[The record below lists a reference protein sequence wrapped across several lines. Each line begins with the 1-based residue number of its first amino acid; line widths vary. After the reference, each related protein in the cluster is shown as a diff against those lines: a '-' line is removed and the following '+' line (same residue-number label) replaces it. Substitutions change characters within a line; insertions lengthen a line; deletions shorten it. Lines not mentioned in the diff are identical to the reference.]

1 MTTQKELSEEIR
13 LLLGHAM
20 DLPKSV
26 IVKWLKGLKIAHS
39 GTKEVQQGR
48 LREALLSGGI
58 QPQELTAF
66 LDQNVPWGKQHVY
79 LLGEHIKPPG
89 VFRDRAKLKK
99 TLDDHGVAV
108 ELNDAGVL
116 LLPASLELHEIEHSV
131 KRLRVTA
138 IERRDGT
145 YRHEEQDF
153 EDTIDGIDYEF
164 HAFRKE
170 ILRGYIVFEW
180 DFLKNHA
187 MIQISQLPSHWR
199 YEDARDRFMAL
210 VPWVPFGGFGTVD
223 FAKAVQVLH
232 EEEERGGKDVK
243 SHSIEYQTPGNRR
256 VGGKHTSAG
265 KTFVGDPVTDAVM
278 AQVRSHGTARQ
289 ANLWWHAVP
298 TATDPVH
305 TYVHAG
311 DKRVNFPVGYD
322 ELTVRH
328 VLQELRDASQR

>member
-1 MTTQKELSEEIR
+1 MPKAKELNDEIR

-20 DLPKSV
+20 ELPKSV
-26 IVKWLKGLKIAHS
+26 IVEWLKGLKIPHS

-48 LREALLSGGI
+48 LREALLNRDI
-58 QPQELTAF
+58 QPQQITAF

-79 LLGEHIKPPG
+79 LLGEHNKLPG
-89 VFRDRAKLKK
+89 VFRDKTKLKQL
-99 TLDDHGVAV
+99 LDDHNVAV
-108 ELNDAGVL
+108 ELNEAGVL
-116 LLPASLELHEIEHSV
+116 LLPVGLELHQIQHSV
-131 KRLRVTA
+131 RGLRVTA

-153 EDTIDGIDYEF
+153 EDTVDGIEYEF

-187 MIQISQLPSHWR
+187 MIQVSQLPSHWR
-199 YEDARDRFMAL
+199 YEDARDRLMGL

-223 FAKAVQVLH
+223 FARAVRVLH
-232 EEEERGGKDVK
+232 EEEERGGKDVT

-256 VGGKHTSAG
+256 VAGKHTSAG
-265 KTFVGDPVTDAVM
+265 KTFVGDPTTDAVM
-278 AQVRSHGTARQ
+278 AQVRTHGTARQ

-298 TATDPVH
+298 KATDPVH

-311 DKRVNFPVGYD
+311 DRRVNFPVGYD
-322 ELTVRH
+322 ERTVRH
-328 VLQELRDASQR
+328 VLQELRR